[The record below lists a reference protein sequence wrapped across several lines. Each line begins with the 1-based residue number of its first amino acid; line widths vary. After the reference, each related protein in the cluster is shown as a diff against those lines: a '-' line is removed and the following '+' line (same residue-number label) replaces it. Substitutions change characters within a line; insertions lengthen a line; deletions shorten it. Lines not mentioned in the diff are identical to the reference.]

1 MSNNFNKYYDLIFF
15 NKNYKREVS
24 YILKKTRKI
33 KVERILDTGCG
44 TGTHSDLLYKSK
56 KAKIFGLDTNR
67 YLINTAKKKNP
78 NIYFRN
84 VDLKSIKE
92 KNFDLVISM
101 FNVVNYF
108 KNLKKLI
115 FFFKEIKNKTS
126 KNSLFIFDAWNG
138 SFNFKKTIVK
148 EKRII
153 KNKNFILINHIKTIK
168 NPSSKKVS
176 LNYKIMIN
184 FIKKSKKIN
193 IKYKLIQ
200 FLWTPNEIKKALTL
214 AGFKSVIIRKSF
226 SNKSF
231 TKKDLKLIFLAR

>member
-15 NKNYKREVS
+15 NKNYKKEVS

-33 KVERILDTGCG
+33 KVKKILDAGCG
-44 TGTHSDLLYKSK
+44 TGTHSDLIYKSK
-56 KAKIFGLDTNR
+56 KTKIFGLDKNR
-67 YLINTAKKKNP
+67 YLINIAKKKNP

-84 VDLKSIKE
+84 VSLKSIKE
-92 KNFDLVISM
+92 KNFDLVLSM

-108 KNLKKLI
+108 KDLKNLI
-115 FFFKEIKNKTS
+115 FFFREIKNKTS

-138 SFNFKKTIVK
+138 SFNFKSKVVK

-153 KNKNFILINHIKTIK
+153 KNKDFILTNHIKSIK
-168 NPSSKKVS
+168 TPSSNKVS
-176 LNYKIMIN
+176 LNYKIIID

-193 IKYKLIQ
+193 IKHQLIQ
-200 FLWTPNEIKKALTL
+200 FLWTPNEIKKALIL
-214 AGFKSVIIRKSF
+214 AGFKSVIIKKSF

>member
-1 MSNNFNKYYDLIFF
+1 MSNNFYKYYDLIFF
-15 NKNYKREVS
+15 NKDYKKEVS

-33 KVERILDTGCG
+33 KVNRILDTGCG
-44 TGTHSDLLYKSK
+44 TGTHADLIYKNK

-126 KNSLFIFDAWNG
+126 KNSLFILMHG
-138 SFNFKKTIVK
+138 MVH
-148 EKRII
+148 
-153 KNKNFILINHIKTIK
+153 LI
-168 NPSSKKVS
+168 SKKQ
-176 LNYKIMIN
+176 LL
-184 FIKKSKKIN
+184 KKKE
-193 IKYKLIQ
+193 L
-200 FLWTPNEIKKALTL
+200 
-214 AGFKSVIIRKSF
+214 
-226 SNKSF
+226 
-231 TKKDLKLIFLAR
+231 

>member
-15 NKNYKREVS
+15 NKNYKKEVS

-33 KVERILDTGCG
+33 KIKKILDAGCG
-44 TGTHSDLLYKSK
+44 TGTHSDLIYKSK
-56 KAKIFGLDTNR
+56 KIKIFGLDKNR

-84 VDLKSIKE
+84 VSLKSIKE
-92 KNFDLVISM
+92 KNFDLVLSM

-108 KNLKKLI
+108 KDLKSLI
-115 FFFKEIKNKTS
+115 FFFREIKNKTS

-138 SFNFKKTIVK
+138 SFNFKSKVVK
-148 EKRII
+148 EKRVI
-153 KNKNFILINHIKTIK
+153 KNKDFILINHIESIK
-168 NPSSKKVS
+168 NPLSNKVS
-176 LNYKIMIN
+176 LNYKIIID

-200 FLWTPNEIKKALTL
+200 FLWTPNEIKKALIL
-214 AGFKSVIIRKSF
+214 AGFKSVIIKKSF